1 MNTTLML
8 VALTLGITAGLLC
21 WVLIAT
27 HAIGEPAS
35 TAPITW
41 ADAWKLV
48 AVIAAAIF
56 LGWQA
61 GRESKAP
68 Q

>member
-1 MNTTLML
+1 ML
-8 VALTLGITAGLLC
+8 TWLNYAHRATAAGYLLC
-21 WVLIAT
+21 WALIAT

-41 ADAWKLV
+41 ADAWKVV

>member
-1 MNTTLML
+1 ML
-8 VALTLGITAGLLC
+8 TWLNYGYRATAAGYLLC

-41 ADAWKLV
+41 TDAWKLV
-48 AVIAAAIF
+48 VVIAAAIF

>member
-1 MNTTLML
+1 MPTWLKYAHRAIA
-8 VALTLGITAGLLC
+8 VAYLLC

-27 HAIGEPAS
+27 NAIGEPAS

-41 ADAWKLV
+41 AGAWKLV
-48 AVIAAAIF
+48 AVIATAIF